1 MTDKIEKSTVA
12 LALATM
18 VISKLG
24 LKYLDR
30 QELKANK
37 KQLSEKLAKHPDFVE
52 QIQAAK
58 STEEL
63 VEVGESIL
71 PRLEQRAQVKKEDKI
86 EKILDDPEMSK
97 LAGGLAI
104 ITVGYFIDA
113 YSRRL
118 GMRTAMK
125 VRKRELIKEIKK
137 NPKFIK
143 EVTEAYEDAKG
154 DESIKE
160 IVDAIGMNKLIKI
173 AAEEAKKLEGSKVE
187 KGVIM
192 KEDLKQREMRLKKE
206 LAKVRSQNAA
216 DNRKATVSRDYS
228 IGGLPPDT
236 THKPINASND
246 VPDVVLL
253 PSKKRG
259 KKENIPF

>member
-1 MTDKIEKSTVA
+1 MTDKIEKSTIA

-37 KQLSEKLAKHPDFVE
+37 KQLSEKLAKHPDFVKE
-52 QIQAAK
+52 IQAAK
-58 STEEL
+58 TTEQL
-63 VEVGESIL
+63 VEIGESIL
-71 PRLEQRAQVKKEDKI
+71 PRLEERAQVK
-86 EKILDDPEMSK
+86 
-97 LAGGLAI
+97 
-104 ITVGYFIDA
+104 
-113 YSRRL
+113 
-118 GMRTAMK
+118 
-125 VRKRELIKEIKK
+125 
-137 NPKFIK
+137 
-143 EVTEAYEDAKG
+143 
-154 DESIKE
+154 
-160 IVDAIGMNKLIKI
+160 
-173 AAEEAKKLEGSKVE
+173 

-216 DNRKATVSRDYS
+216 DNRRATVSRDYS

>member
-1 MTDKIEKSTVA
+1 MTDKIEKSTIA

-18 VISKLG
+18 VVSKLG

-37 KQLSEKLAKHPDFVE
+37 KQLSEKLAKHPDFVKE
-52 QIQAAK
+52 IQAAK
-58 STEEL
+58 TTEQL
-63 VEVGESIL
+63 VEIGESIL
-71 PRLEQRAQVKKEDKI
+71 PRLEERAQVK
-86 EKILDDPEMSK
+86 
-97 LAGGLAI
+97 
-104 ITVGYFIDA
+104 
-113 YSRRL
+113 
-118 GMRTAMK
+118 
-125 VRKRELIKEIKK
+125 
-137 NPKFIK
+137 
-143 EVTEAYEDAKG
+143 
-154 DESIKE
+154 
-160 IVDAIGMNKLIKI
+160 
-173 AAEEAKKLEGSKVE
+173 

-216 DNRKATVSRDYS
+216 DNRKATVSRDFS
-228 IGGLPPDT
+228 VGGLPPDT

>member
-1 MTDKIEKSTVA
+1 MTDKIEKSTIA

-18 VISKLG
+18 VISKIG

-30 QELKANK
+30 QELKVNK
-37 KQLSEKLAKHPDFVE
+37 KKLSEKLAEHPDFVE
-52 QIQAAK
+52 LIQATK
-58 STEEL
+58 STKEL
-63 VEVGESIL
+63 VEVGESIFS
-71 PRLEQRAQVKKEDKI
+71 RLEQRAQVK
-86 EKILDDPEMSK
+86 
-97 LAGGLAI
+97 
-104 ITVGYFIDA
+104 
-113 YSRRL
+113 
-118 GMRTAMK
+118 
-125 VRKRELIKEIKK
+125 
-137 NPKFIK
+137 
-143 EVTEAYEDAKG
+143 
-154 DESIKE
+154 
-160 IVDAIGMNKLIKI
+160 
-173 AAEEAKKLEGSKVE
+173 

-216 DNRKATVSRDYS
+216 DSRKATVSRDYS

>member
-1 MTDKIEKSTVA
+1 MT
-12 LALATM
+12 
-18 VISKLG
+18 
-24 LKYLDR
+24 
-30 QELKANK
+30 
-37 KQLSEKLAKHPDFVE
+37 
-52 QIQAAK
+52 
-58 STEEL
+58 
-63 VEVGESIL
+63 
-71 PRLEQRAQVKKEDKI
+71 DKI

-97 LAGGLAI
+97 LAGGLAAI
-104 ITVGYFIDA
+104 AVGYFINA
-113 YSRRL
+113 YAAKKGQKISLDLNKRKL
-118 GMRTAMK
+118 IEK
-125 VRKRELIKEIKK
+125 VKQ
-137 NPKFIK
+137 NPEFIK
-143 EVTEAYEDAKG
+143 EVKEAYYYNEG
-154 DESIKE
+154 DETLRETVK
-160 IVDAIGMNKLIKI
+160 AIGITKLIGI
-173 AAEEAKKLEGSKVE
+173 ADKEAKKLEGSKVK

-246 VPDVVLL
+246 VPDLVLL

>member
-1 MTDKIEKSTVA
+1 MKMWTKEPKGELVDMTDKIEKSTIA

-52 QIQAAK
+52 LIQATK
-58 STEEL
+58 NTEEL
-63 VEVGESIL
+63 VKVGESIVS
-71 PRLEQRAQVKKEDKI
+71 RLEQRAQVKK
-86 EKILDDPEMSK
+86 
-97 LAGGLAI
+97 
-104 ITVGYFIDA
+104 
-113 YSRRL
+113 
-118 GMRTAMK
+118 
-125 VRKRELIKEIKK
+125 
-137 NPKFIK
+137 
-143 EVTEAYEDAKG
+143 
-154 DESIKE
+154 
-160 IVDAIGMNKLIKI
+160 
-173 AAEEAKKLEGSKVE
+173 
-187 KGVIM
+187 GVIM
-192 KEDLKQREMRLKKE
+192 KEDLRQKEMRLKKE

-228 IGGLPPDT
+228 VGGLPPDT
-236 THKPINASND
+236 SHKPINSSND

-253 PSKKRG
+253 PKHKRG

>member
-1 MTDKIEKSTVA
+1 MTDKIEKSTIA

-18 VISKLG
+18 VVSKLG

-37 KQLSEKLAKHPDFVE
+37 KQLSEKLAKHPDFVKE
-52 QIQAAK
+52 IQAAK
-58 STEEL
+58 TTEQL
-63 VEVGESIL
+63 VEIGESIL
-71 PRLEQRAQVKKEDKI
+71 PRLEERAQVK
-86 EKILDDPEMSK
+86 
-97 LAGGLAI
+97 
-104 ITVGYFIDA
+104 
-113 YSRRL
+113 
-118 GMRTAMK
+118 
-125 VRKRELIKEIKK
+125 
-137 NPKFIK
+137 
-143 EVTEAYEDAKG
+143 
-154 DESIKE
+154 
-160 IVDAIGMNKLIKI
+160 
-173 AAEEAKKLEGSKVE
+173 

-216 DNRKATVSRDYS
+216 DNRRATVSRDYS

>member
-1 MTDKIEKSTVA
+1 MRVMKMWTKEPKGELVDMTDKIEKSTIA

-52 QIQAAK
+52 LIQATK
-58 STEEL
+58 NTEEL
-63 VEVGESIL
+63 VKVGESIVS
-71 PRLEQRAQVKKEDKI
+71 RLEQRAQVKK
-86 EKILDDPEMSK
+86 
-97 LAGGLAI
+97 
-104 ITVGYFIDA
+104 
-113 YSRRL
+113 
-118 GMRTAMK
+118 
-125 VRKRELIKEIKK
+125 
-137 NPKFIK
+137 
-143 EVTEAYEDAKG
+143 
-154 DESIKE
+154 
-160 IVDAIGMNKLIKI
+160 
-173 AAEEAKKLEGSKVE
+173 
-187 KGVIM
+187 GVIM
-192 KEDLKQREMRLKKE
+192 KEDLRQKEMRLKKE

-228 IGGLPPDT
+228 VGGLPPDT
-236 THKPINASND
+236 SHKPINSSND

-253 PSKKRG
+253 PKHKRG

>member
-1 MTDKIEKSTVA
+1 MTDKIAKSTIA

-18 VISKLG
+18 VVSKLG

-37 KQLSEKLAKHPDFVE
+37 KQLSEKLAEHPDFVKE
-52 QIQAAK
+52 IQAAK
-58 STEEL
+58 TTEQL

-71 PRLEQRAQVKKEDKI
+71 PRLEERAQVK
-86 EKILDDPEMSK
+86 
-97 LAGGLAI
+97 
-104 ITVGYFIDA
+104 
-113 YSRRL
+113 
-118 GMRTAMK
+118 
-125 VRKRELIKEIKK
+125 
-137 NPKFIK
+137 
-143 EVTEAYEDAKG
+143 
-154 DESIKE
+154 
-160 IVDAIGMNKLIKI
+160 
-173 AAEEAKKLEGSKVE
+173 

>member
-1 MTDKIEKSTVA
+1 MRVMKMWTKEPKGELVDMTDKIEKSTIA

-52 QIQAAK
+52 LIQATK
-58 STEEL
+58 NTEEL
-63 VEVGESIL
+63 VKVGESIVS
-71 PRLEQRAQVKKEDKI
+71 RLEQRAQVKK
-86 EKILDDPEMSK
+86 
-97 LAGGLAI
+97 
-104 ITVGYFIDA
+104 
-113 YSRRL
+113 
-118 GMRTAMK
+118 
-125 VRKRELIKEIKK
+125 
-137 NPKFIK
+137 
-143 EVTEAYEDAKG
+143 
-154 DESIKE
+154 
-160 IVDAIGMNKLIKI
+160 
-173 AAEEAKKLEGSKVE
+173 
-187 KGVIM
+187 GVIM
-192 KEDLKQREMRLKKE
+192 KEDLRQKEMRLKKE

-228 IGGLPPDT
+228 VGGLPPDT
-236 THKPINASND
+236 SHKPINSSND

-253 PSKKRG
+253 PKNRRG